1 MKERLRELSK
11 NCYVFSSDE
20 SQVEIHVYLSR
31 SLFEEFTEDES
42 IYQLYNASLLPGV
55 VSPVIGMPDIHTG
68 YGLPIGGVMATDY
81 EKGVVSAGA
90 VGMDINCGV
99 RLLTTRMLAKELN
112 KDLLVRILQAVSKR
126 VPLGVGKS
134 SQLKELRK
142 PKIEAIAHD
151 GTEYY
156 VKKGFGRR
164 EDLDRIEDSGCIPGA
179 SAAAIPKSAMER
191 LDQLGTIGGG
201 NHFIEIGKISK
212 VFDEDLASK
221 FGLCKNHIYIMIHT
235 GSRGFGHQICTDYSR
250 IMWNNSDKNKTR
262 APQKGLACAP
272 IFSEDG
278 QNYLQAMA
286 CAANYAFANRQII
299 THFVREAFVEVLK
312 ESESK
317 LGLDLLYDVAHNI
330 AKKEKYGGRWLLVHR
345 KGATRALPA
354 KHEDNPSCYK
364 DTGHPAIIPGSMG
377 TGSYVVIGTD
387 RIRET
392 FCSVNHGAG
401 RVMSRKRA
409 KTEFTKADLIEQMG
423 HVVTIAR
430 SMKSLLDEAPLAY
443 KDIDE
448 VIFTLVE
455 AGLTKPVVKLS
466 PMGVLKGEGSEG

>member
-1 MKERLRELSK
+1 MKEQLREVSK
-11 NCYVFSSDE
+11 NLYILSSDKSE
-20 SQVEIHVYLSR
+20 VKIHVYLSR
-31 SLFEEFTEDES
+31 NLLEDFTEDEA

-81 EKGVVSAGA
+81 ENGVVSAGA

-99 RLLTTRMLAKELN
+99 RLMTTNILAEEIG
-112 KDLLVRILQAVSKR
+112 KDHLVRILQAISKR
-126 VPLGVGKS
+126 VPQGVGKTS
-134 SQLKELRK
+134 ILKELRR
-142 PKIEAIAHD
+142 PNLEGLAHE

-156 VKKGFGRR
+156 VKRGFGRI
-164 EDLDRIEDSGCIPGA
+164 EDLDRIEDGGCIPDA
-179 SAAAIPKSAMER
+179 SVAAVPKTALER
-191 LDQLGTIGGG
+191 IDQLGTIGGG
-201 NHFIEIGKISK
+201 NHFIEIGRISK
-212 VFDEDLASK
+212 VFDEDLSSK
-221 FGLCKNHIYIMIHT
+221 FGLYKNHIYILIHT
-235 GSRGFGHQICTDYSR
+235 GSRGFGHQICTDYSK
-250 IMWNNSDKNKTR
+250 IMWDNSDKNQTH

-272 IFSEDG
+272 IFSKDG
-278 QNYLQAMA
+278 QNYLRAMA

-299 THFVREAFVEVLK
+299 THFVRESFVEVLK

-330 AKKEKYGGRWLLVHR
+330 AKKERYSGRWLLVHR

-354 KHEDNPSCYK
+354 GHEGNPACYR

-377 TGSYVVIGTD
+377 TGSYVVLGTH
-387 RIRET
+387 RIKET

-409 KTEFTKADLIEQMG
+409 KSEFTKEDLAKQMG

-448 VIFTLVE
+448 VIYTLVE
-455 AGLTKPVVKLS
+455 AGLTRPLVKLS